1 MARINLLPWREER
14 RKQRQQEFYVILAGA
29 AMLGL
34 VGFIAINWQIGQ
46 MQDYQENRN
55 QLLRNEIVELNRQ
68 IKRIEDLESKRAGM
82 LARKVVIEEL
92 QKSRSEIVH
101 LFDQVVRTIPD
112 GVRLDNAKQQG
123 KRLTLDGVAE
133 SNAKVS
139 AYMRSLEASPWMR
152 AADLSL
158 TQAEGEGRRNI
169 YKFKLE
175 VLVGPENP
183 DADATPD
190 QGIAQ

>member
-14 RKQRQQEFYVILAGA
+14 RTQRKQEFYVILGGA
-29 AMLGL
+29 AGL
-34 VGFIAINWQIGQ
+34 ALVAFFAINWQIGQ
-46 MQDYQENRN
+46 MQEYQEDRN
-55 QLLRNEIVELNRQ
+55 QLLRDEIVELNRQ
-68 IKRIEDLESKRAGM
+68 INRIEDLESKRADM
-82 LARKVVIEEL
+82 LARKAVIEEL

-112 GVRLDNAKQQG
+112 GVRLDSAKQQG
-123 KRLTLDGVAE
+123 RRLTLEGVAE

-139 AYMRSLEASPWMR
+139 AYLRSLESSAWMR

-175 VLVGPENP
+175 VLVGPESQEETG
-183 DADATPD
+183 DE
-190 QGIAQ
+190 QGIGQ

>member
-29 AMLGL
+29 AALGL
-34 VGFIAINWQIGQ
+34 VAFIAINWQIGQ
-46 MQDYQENRN
+46 MQEYQEGRN
-55 QLLRNEIVELNRQ
+55 QLLRDEIVELNRQ
-68 IKRIEDLESKRAGM
+68 IKRIEDLESKRADM

-112 GVRLDNAKQQG
+112 GVRLDSAKQQG
-123 KRLTLDGVAE
+123 RRLTLDGIAE

-158 TQAEGEGRRNI
+158 TQAEGEGRRNL

-175 VLVGPENP
+175 VRVGPEDQEAEVEP
-183 DADATPD
+183 E

>member
-14 RKQRQQEFYVILAGA
+14 RTQRKQEFYVILAGA
-29 AMLGL
+29 AVLGL
-34 VGFIAINWQIGQ
+34 VAFLAINWQIGQ
-46 MQDYQENRN
+46 MQAYQEARN
-55 QLLRNEIVELNRQ
+55 ELLRDEIVDLDRQ
-68 IKRIEDLESKRAGM
+68 IKRIEDLEAKRADM
-82 LARKVVIEEL
+82 LARKAVIEEL

-112 GVRLDNAKQQG
+112 GVRLDSAKQQG
-123 KRLTLDGVAE
+123 KRLTLDGIAE

-158 TQAEGEGRRNI
+158 TQAEGEGRRNL

-175 VLVGPENP
+175 VMVGPENQEQ
-183 DADATPD
+183 ADD
-190 QGIAQ
+190 QGIGE

>member
-14 RKQRQQEFYVILAGA
+14 RKQRQQEFYVILGGA
-29 AMLGL
+29 AALGL
-34 VGFIAINWQIGQ
+34 VAFVAINWQIGQ

-68 IKRIEDLESKRAGM
+68 IKRIEDLERKRADM

-112 GVRLDNAKQQG
+112 GVRLASAKQQG
-123 KRLTLDGVAE
+123 RRLTLDGVAE

-152 AADLSL
+152 AADLNL

-175 VLVGPENP
+175 VLVGPENQ
-183 DADATPD
+183 DAEANPD